1 MLTLSRAIARKAV
14 AALILGTSAASAP
27 PLAQQTASSEVAI
40 DPAKAAPQATLKP
53 IAAASPDIPF
63 SDFDTD
69 SERQLLELLNQA
81 RTHFGLPALKLD
93 VGLTQAARAHAE
105 AMFIARELSHQL
117 AGETS
122 LAERLAAATRT
133 QLDQEGEN
141 VAFDFDAADAQ
152 KNLML
157 SPPHRANLLN
167 SSYNV
172 IGLGIVRSGNR
183 LYIVQ
188 DFAHALPTYSTAE
201 VKDRIGAAVTRM
213 RRQSSEPGLTQQDL
227 PAADAA
233 ACSMAQADKIRTAS
247 VQRLAQRYSVLTY
260 TTLHPETLPDDAN
273 RALRIRNLR
282 RFSVGACYAKTE
294 SYPTGAYWVVV
305 ALD

>member
-14 AALILGTSAASAP
+14 AALILGTSAAAAP
-27 PLAQQTASSEVAI
+27 PLVQQTASSEGSSN
-40 DPAKAAPQATLKP
+40 PAKAGSKATLKP
-53 IAAASPDIPF
+53 IAATSPDIPF
-63 SDFDTD
+63 SDFDAD
-69 SERQLLELLNQA
+69 SERQLLELVNQA
-81 RTHFGLPALKLD
+81 RTHVGLPALALD
-93 VGLTQAARAHAE
+93 AGLTHAARAHAE
-105 AMFIARELSHQL
+105 AMFTARQLSHQF
-117 AGETS
+117 AGEAS
-122 LAERLAAATRT
+122 LAERLAAATHT

-152 KNLML
+152 ENLML

-167 SSYNV
+167 STFNV

-188 DFAHALPTYSTAE
+188 DFGHALPTYSTTE
-201 VKDRIGAAVTRM
+201 VKDRIGAAITRM
-213 RRQSSEPGLTQQDL
+213 RHQSGEHGLTQRDL
-227 PAADAA
+227 AAADAV
-233 ACSMAQADKIRTAS
+233 ACSMAQADKISTAS
-247 VQRLAQRYSVLTY
+247 VHQLAQRYSVLSY

-282 RFSVGACYAKTE
+282 GFSVGACYARTE